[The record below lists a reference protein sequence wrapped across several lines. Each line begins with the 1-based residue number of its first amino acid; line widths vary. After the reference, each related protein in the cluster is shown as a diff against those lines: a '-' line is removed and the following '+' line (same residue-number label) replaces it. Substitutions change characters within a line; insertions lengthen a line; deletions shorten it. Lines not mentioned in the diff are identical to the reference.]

1 MERHFHLEYS
11 LVDMNH
17 TPRLHLLERPRRLR
31 ANSSLRESVAE
42 TVLMPSNLVL
52 PVFLTEG
59 RGLQE
64 PIHSMPGVFRYSLDA
79 LAPVLQQALDLGL
92 GGIALFPKVP
102 EAKKNSSASEAFAA
116 EGLAPTAIRWIK
128 EKFPSLILFAD
139 IALDPFSSDGHDGF
153 VSVVSDGAGNKHG
166 KILNDETVAALCKQ
180 ALLYAECGADF
191 VSPSDMMDGRIGAI
205 RAALDGAGYTT
216 TGILSY
222 CAKYASCFYGPFRD
236 ALDSAPRAGDKKT
249 YQMDPRN
256 SLEALRELRLDVA
269 EGADLVMVK
278 PAGAYLDIIRAFRE
292 SCDLP
297 VAAYQVSGEYSMIQ
311 FGAEHG
317 LFNKAQAMEE
327 SLISIRRAGASLI
340 FTYFALEMAKRLS

>member
-1 MERHFHLEYS
+1 MTQSHSR
-11 LVDMNH
+11 
-17 TPRLHLLERPRRLR
+17 PLERPRRLR
-31 ANSSLRESVAE
+31 SSASLREAVAE
-42 TVLMPSNLVL
+42 TSLRPSQLVL
-52 PVFLTEG
+52 PVFVTEG
-59 RGLQE
+59 SGTIE
-64 PIHSMPGVFRYSLDA
+64 PIKSMPGVSRLSLDQ
-79 LAPVLQQALDLGL
+79 LAPVLREAADLGL

-102 EAKKNSSASEAFAA
+102 EAKKDSSASEAFR
-116 EGLAPTAIRWIK
+116 EDGLAPAAIRLVKK
-128 EKFPSLILFAD
+128 EFPGLTVFAD

-153 VSVVSDGAGNKHG
+153 VKEG

-180 ALLYAECGADF
+180 ALLYAKCGADF

-205 RAALDGAGYTT
+205 RAALDEAGFTG

-256 SLEALRELRLDVA
+256 SREALRELRLDVA
-269 EGADLVMVK
+269 EGADVVMVK
-278 PAGAYLDIIRAFRE
+278 PAGAYLDIIRSFRDH
-292 SCDLP
+292 CDLP

-317 LFNKAQAMEE
+317 LFDRSKAMEE
-327 SLISIRRAGASLI
+327 SLVSIRRAGADLI
-340 FTYFALEMAKRLS
+340 FTYFALEMAKRLPR